1 MAINYILF
9 FLGWLIVQGPRE
21 IGVSYCV
28 HNVTTAVLPST
39 SSMETLSSGHI
50 MYTIGH
56 TYIPKSWTTNLKNT
70 VVPRSGQ
77 SSWFQCSRRLKVY
90 VYYSGKST
98 VCASNH
104 SHEANNNSTFLEI

>member
-1 MAINYILF
+1 MSIQEQTDTVF
-9 FLGWLIVQGPRE
+9 FRLVVQGPRE

-39 SSMETLSSGHI
+39 SSMEILSSGHI

-70 VVPRSGQ
+70 VQAG
-77 SSWFQCSRRLKVY
+77 
-90 VYYSGKST
+90 
-98 VCASNH
+98 
-104 SHEANNNSTFLEI
+104 

>member
-1 MAINYILF
+1 METQNQFIVVTLCTQCTEQCLCFDTVF
-9 FLGWLIVQGPRE
+9 FRLVVQGPRE

-39 SSMETLSSGHI
+39 SSMEILSSGHI

-70 VVPRSGQ
+70 VAPWKWFLGQ
-77 SSWFQCSRRLKVY
+77 
-90 VYYSGKST
+90 
-98 VCASNH
+98 
-104 SHEANNNSTFLEI
+104 